1 MNKGLAMLEE
11 ALRIG
16 GLELASLEASDL
28 DQVSAY
34 AEEREHLIA
43 GANAF
48 FQPGYENEFKERLL
62 KLQELQN
69 HLNTEAA
76 RLHTFL
82 QAEMKKG
89 KATAACQRGYNK
101 VIAPQAGAVPTY
113 MNKVG

>member
-16 GLELASLEASDL
+16 GLELASLEASNL
-28 DQVSAY
+28 DQVTAY
-34 AEEREHLIA
+34 AEERGHLIA

-48 FQPGYENEFKERLL
+48 FQSGYEEEFRERLL

-69 HLNTEAA
+69 HLNAEAGK
-76 RLHTFL
+76 LHAFL

-89 KATAACQRGYNK
+89 KAAAACQRGYNK
-101 VIAPQAGAVPTY
+101 VIAPQAGAMPTY